1 MENIEDIYLLDKL
14 RPPKGYETTGALL
27 CTYSIDA
34 KALLSALLYM
44 RDIPAKG
51 MDSGTS
57 LSITE
62 RLKMLFDK
70 GIEDMKWM
78 EKHIGFV

>member
-1 MENIEDIYLLDKL
+1 MENTEDIYLLDKL
-14 RPPKGYETTGALL
+14 RPPKGYETVGALL

-57 LSITE
+57 LYRGYEMDGETHRIC
-62 RLKMLFDK
+62 M
-70 GIEDMKWM
+70 
-78 EKHIGFV
+78 